1 MAIASERRFPVLLML
16 CLAFSAC
23 STLRTDGIK
32 SPSQALPAS
41 FDTAPGRYIHGELA
55 AHPNQS
61 GFRLV
66 TMGPNALLSRV
77 VLTDH
82 AASSIDLQYYIF
94 ENDATGKL
102 VAQHLLAAADRGV
115 RVRLLV
121 DDINSDGKDR
131 LLAAL
136 DAHEKIEVR
145 VFNPFRTRSPS
156 LPSRIAQFLLEG
168 SRLNRRMH
176 NKSFIVDGN
185 VAVVGGRNIGD
196 PYFGAGDNANFRDL
210 DLIAIGPVVNEAARA
225 FDDYWN
231 SDSAYPVTAFRD
243 MHASAADLAR
253 MRTTL
258 AHDARQFAQ
267 SDYAQA
273 ALDALPDGGPT
284 ADRFGNWFWGQAE
297 LVADAPEKVE
307 IHRDVPSMRIGP
319 KVKTILDAAN
329 RQVLLITPYFVPGD
343 SGVHYLASLTQRGVR
358 VDVLTNSLASNDE
371 TAAQAGY
378 TNHRQALLAAGV
390 HLFEMR
396 PSATTG
402 SPEITVRG
410 KSAGASL
417 HAKAAVVDDRY
428 AFVGSMNMDQRS
440 KLLNTEMGVIV
451 DCPDLAAAIA
461 KMFATASSPAN
472 AYRVDLQSGH
482 ATWTTEVDGQPKVF
496 TSEPDS
502 TWQRRFILHVLR
514 VLPIEGLL

>member
-1 MAIASERRFPVLLML
+1 MANACERFPVLLLL
-16 CLAFSAC
+16 CFSFAAC

-32 SPSQALPAS
+32 PPSQALPAA
-41 FDTAPGRYIHGELA
+41 FDTAPGRYIHDELA
-55 AHPNQS
+55 AHPDQS

-66 TMGPNALLSRV
+66 TTGPNALMSRI
-77 VLTDH
+77 VLTDQ
-82 AASSIDLQYYIF
+82 AAHSIDLQYYIF

-102 VAQHLLAAADRGV
+102 VAQHLLSAADRGV

-136 DAHEKIEVR
+136 AAHPNIQVR
-145 VFNPFRTRSPS
+145 LFNPFRTRSPS

-196 PYFGAGDNANFRDL
+196 PYFGAGNNANFRDL
-210 DLIAIGPVVNEAARA
+210 DVIAIGPVVAEASRA

-231 SDSAYPVTAFRD
+231 SDSAYPVATFRD
-243 MHASAADLAR
+243 MRATTADLTRVRA
-253 MRTTL
+253 TL
-258 AHDARQFAQ
+258 AHDARQFIQ

-273 ALDALPDGGPT
+273 ALDALPEGGPT
-284 ADRFGNWFWGQAE
+284 ADRRGSWFWGQAE

-307 IHRDVPSMRIGP
+307 VHKDVPSMRIGP
-319 KVKTILDAAN
+319 KVKTILDAATQ
-329 RQVLLITPYFVPGD
+329 QVLLVTPYFVPGD
-343 SGVHYLASLTQRGVR
+343 SGVHYLGSLTKRGIDVE
-358 VDVLTNSLASNDE
+358 VLTNSLASNDE

-378 TNHRQALLAAGV
+378 TNRRQALLAAGV

-417 HAKAAVVDDRY
+417 HAKAAIVDTRY
-428 AFVGSMNMDQRS
+428 AFVGSMNLDQRS

-461 KMFATASSPAN
+461 KTFATASAPDN
-472 AYRVDLQSGH
+472 AYRVELQSGH
-482 ATWTTEVDGQPKVF
+482 VTWTTEVNGQTKVF
-496 TSEPDS
+496 TSEPDA
-502 TWQRRFILHVLR
+502 TPQRRFILHILR